1 MALFKPTYT
10 LEGLPELDKA
20 LVKLAGKDI
29 DRAFEVGYRRGAK
42 PIPGYMAQAMAK
54 HYTAK
59 QRTLKDAISTPRI
72 ITAGPGASIEVQSSA
87 MPFSGRL
94 FSPLK
99 GVRWQ
104 DKKNASIKV
113 FKGGSRKPRKN
124 AFRNPAFASGGPFV
138 RDGDEKNPISKIMG
152 PSFHSAF
159 TGGKRKAAIL
169 DHVENKTMEKLEKAV
184 IDALKAKSRGFI
196 K

>member
-1 MALFKPTYT
+1 MFKPTYK
-10 LEGLPELDKA
+10 LEGIPELDKA

-29 DRAFEVGYRRGAK
+29 DRAFDVGFNRGAK
-42 PIPGYMAQAMAK
+42 SIPGYMATAMAK
-54 HYTAK
+54 HYTAR
-59 QRTLKDAISTPRI
+59 QRDLKDAISQPTI
-72 ITAGPGASIEVQSSA
+72 KTAGQGASIEIQSSA
-87 MPFSGRL
+87 KPFSGSL
-94 FSPLK
+94 FKPLK

-124 AFRNPAFASGGPFV
+124 GFRNPAFAKGGPFV
-138 RDGDEKNPISKIMG
+138 RDGDGKNPISKIMG
-152 PSFHSAF
+152 PSFHNAF
-159 TGGKRKAAIL
+159 TGGKHKAEIREA
-169 DHVENKTMEKLEKAV
+169 VEEKSFEKLEKAV

>member
-1 MALFKPTYT
+1 MAIRPTYR

-20 LVKLAGKDI
+20 LIKLAGRDI
-29 DRAFEVGYRRGAK
+29 DRAFDVGFKRAAK

-59 QRTLKDAISTPRI
+59 QRTLKDAISQPMVK
-72 ITAGPGASIEVQSSA
+72 TAGPGASIEIKSNA
-87 MPFSGRL
+87 MPLSGRM

-104 DKKNASIKV
+104 DKKNVSIKV
-113 FKGGSRKPRKN
+113 FKGGSRRPRKN
-124 AFRNPAFASGGPFV
+124 GFRNPAFAGGGPFV
-138 RDGDEKNPISKIMG
+138 RDGAGKNPISRIMG
-152 PSFHSAF
+152 PSFHNAF
-159 TGGKRKAAIL
+159 TGGRHKAAIL
-169 DHVENKTMEKLEKAV
+169 DHVEQKSMDKLQNSV
-184 IDALKAKSRGFI
+184 IQSLRAKSRGFI

>member
-1 MALFKPTYT
+1 MLKPTYK
-10 LEGLPELDKA
+10 LEGIPELDQA
-20 LVKLAGKDI
+20 LVKLAGRDI
-29 DRAFEVGYRRGAK
+29 DRAVDVGFKRAAK

-59 QRTLKDAISTPRI
+59 QRTLKDAISTPTVR
-72 ITAGPGASIEVQSSA
+72 TAGQGASIEIQSSA
-87 MPFSGRL
+87 SPFSGRL

-104 DKKNASIKV
+104 DKKNVSIKV

-124 AFRNPAFASGGPFV
+124 GFRNPAFAGGGPFV
-138 RDGDEKNPISKIMG
+138 RDGDGKNPISKIMG
-152 PSFHSAF
+152 PSFHNAF
-159 TGGKRKAAIL
+159 TGGRHKAAIL
-169 DHVENKTMEKLEKAV
+169 DHVERKSMDKLGKAV

>member
-1 MALFKPTYT
+1 MAIRPTYT

-20 LVKLAGKDI
+20 LIKLAGRDI
-29 DRAFEVGYRRGAK
+29 DRAFDVGFKRAAK

-59 QRTLKDAISTPRI
+59 QRTLKDAISTPTI
-72 ITAGPGASIEVQSSA
+72 KTAGQGASIEVRSSA
-87 MPFSGRL
+87 KPFSGRL
-94 FSPLK
+94 FKPLK

-124 AFRNPAFASGGPFV
+124 GFRNPAFAGGGPFV
-138 RDGDEKNPISKIMG
+138 RDGDGKNPISKIMG
-152 PSFHSAF
+152 PSFHNAF
-159 TGGKRKAAIL
+159 TGGKHKAAIL
-169 DHVENKTMEKLEKAV
+169 DHVEKKSMEKLQNSV
-184 IDALKAKSRGFI
+184 IQSLKAKSRGFI